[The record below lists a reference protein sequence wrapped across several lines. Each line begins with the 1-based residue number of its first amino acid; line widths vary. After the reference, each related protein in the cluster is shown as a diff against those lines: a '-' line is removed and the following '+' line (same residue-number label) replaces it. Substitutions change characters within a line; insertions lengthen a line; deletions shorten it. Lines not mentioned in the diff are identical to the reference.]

1 MTTTVARDAMR
12 KGDKTIIAEGTKMIP
27 IYVMGKRYFVPET
40 LTIQKA
46 MEYAGYQ
53 FIRSC
58 GCRGGICGACATV
71 YRLEGDYKLYSGL
84 ACQTVVQPNMYLVQ
98 IPFFP
103 ANKVAYD
110 IEKLP
115 YDVTAIQTVYPETF
129 RCVQCNAC
137 TKVCPMDLQVMDYM
151 AAAIRGDIE
160 AVAEMSR
167 SCIMCGLCTSRCPGE
182 TNQYNLAELCRR
194 LYGRYGQKKSGQV
207 AKRVEEIKAGKYTPM
222 IKELQTIPLEDLKKR
237 YEEREWEPV
246 ISERWEPKE
255 TKYL

>member
-1 MTTTVARDAMR
+1 MTTTVAKNAMR
-12 KGDKTIIAEGTKMIP
+12 KGDKTVIVEGTKMVP
-27 IYVMGKRYFVPET
+27 IFIMGKRYFVPET

-53 FIRSC
+53 FVRSC

-84 ACQTVVQPNMYLVQ
+84 ACQTVVQPNMYLAQ
-98 IPFFP
+98 IPFYP
-103 ANKVAYD
+103 ANKVAYN
-110 IEKLP
+110 IEDLP

-129 RCVQCNAC
+129 RCVQCNTC
-137 TKVCPMDLQVMDYM
+137 TKVCPMDLEVMDYM
-151 AAAIRGDIE
+151 AAAIRGDIQ
-160 AVAEMSR
+160 AVAEMSQ
-167 SCIMCGLCTSRCPGE
+167 SCIMCGLCASRCPAE

-194 LYGRYGQKKSGQV
+194 LYGRYGQKKSEQV
-207 AKRVEEIKAGKYTPM
+207 ARRVEEIKSGKYDAM
-222 IKELQTIPLEDLKKR
+222 IAELNALSIDEFKNR

-246 ISERWEPKE
+246 ISEGWQPKE